1 MHTKKRLLILL
12 FLIAMLSLTFSVSAQ
27 TSPTPVPDPS
37 ASIAWPPPVY
47 VLRGSFTVYGSINLS
62 NMSSWFLE
70 FRPYTTDPAVRP
82 DEGWLPVTL
91 PSRTPIQNSILGVW
105 DTRLAEDGIYSLRL
119 NITLSGNTRRFHIA
133 EPLRIENEPSP
144 FGGVEVAPTLAI
156 LPTLQPTPTA
166 FSTTPQATSRVNAN
180 VRSGDGTV
188 FPVVSQLPQG
198 TTVPIIGISSL
209 GTGWYLI
216 VLPTGGQGWIAPSVV
231 DVTGNFALVPRIN
244 PPPPPVTPTPIP
256 TATPTSSIN
265 LVAGNFRFDPGSPN
279 CAQTFNIYLDVA
291 NFGTAA
297 SPGGFITIQDFRRA
311 DGSQRG
317 NTVGAF
323 PIINPG
329 QTVNVGPI
337 PLTIDTYYNEEH
349 RLLMIVDGN
358 NAIFESNEGDN
369 AREAI
374 YVLNKAGCP

>member
-1 MHTKKRLLILL
+1 MHTTKRLVLLL
-12 FLIAMLSLTFSVSAQ
+12 FMMAMLSLTVSVYAQ
-27 TSPTPVPDPS
+27 TNPTPTPDPT
-37 ASIAWPPPVY
+37 ANILWPPPVY
-47 VLRGSFTVYGSINLS
+47 VLRDSFTVYGSVSLP
-62 NMSSWFLE
+62 NMTSWFIE
-70 FRPYTTDPAVRP
+70 FRPYTTDPNVRA

-91 PSRTPIQNSILGVW
+91 PSRTPVQNSVLGVW
-105 DTRLAEDGIYSLRL
+105 DTTLAEDGIYSLRL
-119 NITLSGNTRRFHIA
+119 NITISGNSRRFHTV
-133 EPLRIENEPSP
+133 EPIRIENEAPL
-144 FGGVEVAPTLAI
+144 FGAPAVPTLAA
-156 LPTLQPTPTA
+156 LPTLLPTPTA
-166 FSTTPQATSRVNAN
+166 FSTTPQATSKVDAN
-180 VRSGDGTV
+180 VRSGDGTN
-188 FPVVSQLPQG
+188 FPIVSKLPTG

-216 VLPTGGQGWIAPSVV
+216 VLPSGGQGWVAPSVV
-231 DVTGNFALVPRIN
+231 DVTGNFALVPRVN

-256 TATPTSSIN
+256 TATPASSIN

-311 DGSQRG
+311 DGVQQG

-337 PLTIDTYYNEEH
+337 PLTISTYYNEEH
-349 RLLMIVDGN
+349 RLLMVVDGN
-358 NAIFESNEGDN
+358 NAIFESNESDN

-374 YVLNKAGCP
+374 YVLNKASCP